1 MAQRDEETVGRRIH
15 RLRTG
20 LGLTQREL
28 ATPSYTPGYVS
39 AVESDRRK
47 PSAEA
52 MRHFAFRLGLDLEEL
67 ATGRTADP
75 VAGQEL
81 ALLEALIAGDRQRL
95 AALATGPVKA
105 RALTDL
111 ATLTPEAAPLR
122 EGATA
127 LLTNEPPHLRV
138 EAAPPHEETTTPL
151 TNEPPRLPVETAP
164 PHEEA
169 ATQLADEPP
178 QLRAEAAPPHEETT
192 TPLTNEPPRL
202 PVETAPPHEE
212 AATQLAD
219 EPPQLR
225 VEAAP
230 LHEETTA
237 SLADEPPHLPAETA
251 PLHEEATTL
260 LADEPPHLRVEA
272 SAGRAVRL
280 RRSGEFRYARHLLR
294 TIRDELHES
303 GHPDPAALVFVD
315 AHLAACDVQVGD
327 DSSPAAAE
335 ALALALPSPE
345 LSRDLNLRL
354 ARTLLAAGRFDDAR
368 VAVAQARAAHRQ
380 LGLRAELAL
389 CHQARARTRQAAGD
403 LSGAAA
409 DLGQARAMLT
419 AGGEYQAAA
428 DVGTELAG
436 VHRELGNLA
445 GARALLENVL
455 ATAEPDTS
463 TAARAHR
470 QLGLLLLPGGENTAA
485 EQSLRTA
492 VSIFERTGPGH
503 DLARALLDLAD
514 VLAAHGDPGAAA
526 EALSA
531 GLRSAERIARSATG

>member
-28 ATPSYTPGYVS
+28 AAPSYTPGYVS
-39 AVESDRRK
+39 AVESDRRT

-52 MRHFAFRLGLDLEEL
+52 MRHFAFRLGLGLEEL
-67 ATGRTADP
+67 STGRTADP
-75 VAGQEL
+75 VVGQEL
-81 ALLEALIAGDRQRL
+81 ALLEAVVSGNRRRL
-95 AALATGPVKA
+95 TTLASGPLKA

-111 ATLTPEAAPLR
+111 AALTPGR
-122 EGATA
+122 DRATA
-127 LLTNEPPHLRV
+127 LY
-138 EAAPPHEETTTPL
+138 
-151 TNEPPRLPVETAP
+151 
-164 PHEEA
+164 EEA
-169 ATQLADEPP
+169 AAL
-178 QLRAEAAPPHEETT
+178 
-192 TPLTNEPPRL
+192 LT
-202 PVETAPPHEE
+202 
-212 AATQLAD
+212 
-219 EPPQLR
+219 
-225 VEAAP
+225 
-230 LHEETTA
+230 
-237 SLADEPPHLPAETA
+237 
-251 PLHEEATTL
+251 
-260 LADEPPHLRVEA
+260 DEPPHLRVEA
-272 SAGRAVRL
+272 NAGRAVRL

-354 ARTLLAAGRFDDAR
+354 ARTLVAAGRFDDAH

-409 DLGQARAMLT
+409 DLSQSRTMLT
-419 AGGEYQAAA
+419 ADGEHQAAA

-436 VHRELGNLA
+436 VHRELGNVA

-455 ATAEPDTS
+455 AAAEPDAS

-470 QLGLLLLPGGENTAA
+470 QLGLLSLLAGESTAA

-492 VSIFERTGPGH
+492 VAIFERTGPGH

-514 VLAAHGDPGAAA
+514 VLAGHGDPAAA
-526 EALSA
+526 AGALSA
-531 GLRSAERIARSATG
+531 GLRSVERMARSVTG

>member
-1 MAQRDEETVGRRIH
+1 MAQRDEESVGRRIH

-28 ATPSYTPGYVS
+28 AAPTYTPGYVS
-39 AVESDRRK
+39 AVESDRRT

-75 VAGQEL
+75 LAAQEL
-81 ALLEALIAGDRQRL
+81 ALLEAVIAGDRRRI
-95 AALATGPVKA
+95 ATHASGPLRA

-111 ATLTPEAAPLR
+111 AALTPDTATLHDEAA
-122 EGATA
+122 
-127 LLTNEPPHLRV
+127 LLAQSNTGRAV
-138 EAAPPHEETTTPL
+138 RTPD
-151 TNEPPRLPVETAP
+151 
-164 PHEEA
+164 A
-169 ATQLADEPP
+169 ATLY
-178 QLRAEAAPPHEETT
+178 
-192 TPLTNEPPRL
+192 
-202 PVETAPPHEE
+202 
-212 AATQLAD
+212 
-219 EPPQLR
+219 
-225 VEAAP
+225 
-230 LHEETTA
+230 
-237 SLADEPPHLPAETA
+237 
-251 PLHEEATTL
+251 EEATTL
-260 LADEPPHLRVEA
+260 LTDEPPHLRVEA
-272 SAGRAVRL
+272 NAGRAVRL

-345 LSRDLNLRL
+345 LSRDLHLRL

-368 VAVAQARAAHRQ
+368 LAVAQARAAHRQ

-389 CHQARARTRQAAGD
+389 CHQARARARQSAGD

-409 DLGQARAMLT
+409 DLGQSRAMLT
-419 AGGEYQAAA
+419 AGGEHQAAA

-436 VHRELGNLA
+436 VHRELGNVT
-445 GARALLENVL
+445 GARALLEDVL
-455 ATAEPDTS
+455 ATAEPDTR

-470 QLGLLLLPGGENTAA
+470 QLGLLLLLVNESTAA
-485 EQSLRTA
+485 ERSLRTA

-503 DLARALLDLAD
+503 DLARALLDLSD
-514 VLAAHGDPGAAA
+514 VLAPAAAA

-531 GLRSAERIARSATG
+531 GLRSVERMARSATG

>member
-28 ATPSYTPGYVS
+28 AAPSYTPGYVS
-39 AVESDRRK
+39 AVESDRRT

-52 MRHFAFRLGLDLEEL
+52 MRHFAFRLGLGLEEL

-75 VAGQEL
+75 VVGQEL
-81 ALLEALIAGDRQRL
+81 ALLDAVVAGDRRRL
-95 AALATGPVKA
+95 ATLATGPLKA

-111 ATLTPEAAPLR
+111 AALTPEA
-122 EGATA
+122 TA
-127 LLTNEPPHLRV
+127 LY
-138 EAAPPHEETTTPL
+138 
-151 TNEPPRLPVETAP
+151 
-164 PHEEA
+164 EEA
-169 ATQLADEPP
+169 AA
-178 QLRAEAAPPHEETT
+178 
-192 TPLTNEPPRL
+192 
-202 PVETAPPHEE
+202 
-212 AATQLAD
+212 
-219 EPPQLR
+219 
-225 VEAAP
+225 
-230 LHEETTA
+230 
-237 SLADEPPHLPAETA
+237 
-251 PLHEEATTL
+251 L

-272 SAGRAVRL
+272 NAGRAVRL

-303 GHPDPAALVFVD
+303 GHPDPAALFFVD

-354 ARTLLAAGRFDDAR
+354 ARTLVAAGRFDDAH

-409 DLGQARAMLT
+409 DLSQSRAMLT
-419 AGGEYQAAA
+419 ADGEHQAAA
-428 DVGTELAG
+428 DVATELAG
-436 VHRELGNLA
+436 VHRELGNVA

-455 ATAEPDTS
+455 AAAEPDTR

-470 QLGLLLLPGGENTAA
+470 QLGLLSLLDKESMNA

-492 VSIFERTGPGH
+492 VTIFERTGPGH

-514 VLAAHGDPGAAA
+514 VLAGRGDPGAAA
-526 EALSA
+526 GALSA
-531 GLRSAERIARSATG
+531 GLRSVERMARSVAG